1 MPVKAVRITPVSKA
15 VPVPGS
21 TTLSFSAS
29 RSGSEEA
36 PVVVLYSVMDG
47 AEVRI
52 TGGGQASP
60 TIGTSSTTVAQ
71 RVDFDRT
78 ENPTPMAFRVRAV
91 VTENGVEQF
100 ERIWPIRVDSTAL
113 AEAMLES
120 GQSLEAEGSTGRKRA
135 TKTRRKSAAKKK
147 ASATKR
153 AGGAKRSAAKKK
165 STAKKSTAKK
175 STARKSAAKKG
186 AAKKG
191 AAKRSTAK
199 KSASRTVVDRAR
211 REGMKKS
218 AARRGGA
225 LKRAA
230 AKGAGA
236 KRAGMKGTGTKR
248 RGR

>member
-21 TTLSFSAS
+21 TTLSFSAT
-29 RSGSEEA
+29 RTGGDDA

-60 TIGTSSTTVAQ
+60 AIGASSTTVAQ

-91 VTENGVEQF
+91 VSENGVEQF

-113 AEAMLES
+113 AEAMLET
-120 GQSLEAEGSTGRKRA
+120 GQVPGEEPRAPEPRRRGA
-135 TKTRRKSAAKKK
+135 TKTKTKTKSASK
-147 ASATKR
+147 KR
-153 AGGAKRSAAKKK
+153 AGTAGKKAA
-165 STAKKSTAKK
+165 TAKKSATKK
-175 STARKSAAKKG
+175 SATKKGAAKKSAAKKG

-191 AAKRSTAK
+191 ATKKGAGRKTAARKGGAKRSVAK
-199 KSASRTVVDRAR
+199 
-211 REGMKKS
+211 
-218 AARRGGA
+218 RGA
-225 LKRAA
+225 T
-230 AKGAGA
+230 A
-236 KRAGMKGTGTKR
+236 KRASSKR
-248 RGR
+248 RAR